1 MADEENISRENVA
14 HQEYGAIEME
24 GLRVGGEEIGSKG
37 GNTRTLLLEGS
48 WDDKIN
54 VYWERHARSNTW
66 WSKIL
71 LIFSLIKEK

>member
-48 WDDKIN
+48 
-54 VYWERHARSNTW
+54 
-66 WSKIL
+66 
-71 LIFSLIKEK
+71 